1 MSPDT
6 RGRAPESP
14 NAGRSAARILLLSNG
29 HGEDLSGALIGREL
43 QALGHRVEALPLV
56 GHGRAY
62 SQAGIQVLGRT
73 REYSTGGLGYTSL
86 LGRITEVVQGQ
97 VLYLLARLG
106 LLLRQARRFDLILV
120 VGDVIPVAAAWLSR
134 RPFATY
140 LVAYSSHY
148 EGRLRLPWPCAPGLQ
163 SRRSLRIYSRDQLSA
178 DDLSQQL
185 QRPVHFF
192 GNPFLDSALGPV
204 EPLAGAPLQRLG
216 LLPGSRLPEATANL
230 ELMLRVLERL
240 PKTLHQPARLG
251 LHAALVGKLTPQEV
265 APVASRLGWRL
276 HLDGERRCRLQ
287 RGPLQLQLEWGRFA
301 AVVQQ
306 CDLLLSMT
314 GTAAEQC
321 VGLGKPVLQLAGGGP
336 QFTAGFAE
344 AQRRLL
350 GPGLTCA
357 EGPPGSERQLS
368 DTALLVETLLQRL
381 LDDTA
386 WRDTLRR
393 IGSERIGSGGG
404 GARMAADLHALLEK
418 RRHG

>member
-1 MSPDT
+1 MSP
-6 RGRAPESP
+6 A
-14 NAGRSAARILLLSNG
+14 AARILLLSNG
-29 HGEDLSGALIGREL
+29 HGEDLSGALIALEL

-62 SQAGIQVLGRT
+62 LQAGIPVLGRT

-86 LGRITEVVQGQ
+86 LGRLTEVLQGQ
-97 VLYLLARLG
+97 VLYLLARFG
-106 LLLRQARRFDLILV
+106 LLLRQARRFDLTLV
-120 VGDVIPVAAAWLSR
+120 VGDVIPLAGAWLTR

-148 EGRLRLPWPCAPGLQ
+148 EGRLRLPWPCAAILR
-163 SRRSLRIYSRDQLSA
+163 SRRSLRVYSRDQLSA

-185 QRPVHFF
+185 QRPVRFF
-192 GNPFLDSALGPV
+192 GNPFLDSALGPG

-240 PKTLHQPARLG
+240 PAALHQPARLG

-301 AVVQQ
+301 SVVQQ

-350 GPGLTCA
+350 GPGVVCA
-357 EGPPGSERQLS
+357 DGPAGSESQLS
-368 DTALLVETLLQRL
+368 DTAQLVETLLQRL
-381 LDDTA
+381 CHEPA
-386 WRDTLRR
+386 WRDTLQR
-393 IGSERIGSGGG
+393 IGLERIGSGGG
-404 GARMAADLHALLEK
+404 GARMAADLHTLLQS

>member
-1 MSPDT
+1 LNGNRP
-6 RGRAPESP
+6 RA
-14 NAGRSAARILLLSNG
+14 AARILLLSNG
-29 HGEDLSGALIGREL
+29 HGEDISGARIGREL

-62 SQAGIQVLGRT
+62 AQAEIAVLGRT

-97 VLYLLARLG
+97 VLYVLSRLG
-106 LLLRQARRFDLILV
+106 RLLRTAHRFDLILV
-120 VGDVIPVAAAWLSR
+120 VGDVIPLAAAWLSR

-148 EGRLRLPWPCAPGLQ
+148 EGRLRLPWPCGSVLR
-163 SRRSLRIYSRDQLSA
+163 SRRSLRLYSRDQLTA
-178 DDLSQQL
+178 DDLRAQL
-185 QRPVHFF
+185 QRPVQFF

-240 PKTLHQPARLG
+240 PQELHQPARLG

-276 HLDGERRCRLQ
+276 HLDDEQRCSLQ

-314 GTAAEQC
+314 GTAAEQA
-321 VGLGKPVLQLAGGGP
+321 VGLGKPVLQLTGNGP
-336 QFTAGFAE
+336 QFTDGFAE

-350 GPGLTCA
+350 GPGLACA
-357 EGPPGSERQLS
+357 AGAPGSEGQLRE
-368 DTALLVETLLQRL
+368 TARLVESQLQRL
-381 LDDTA
+381 LDDPG
-386 WRDTLRR
+386 WRNTLRT
-393 IGSERIGSGGG
+393 IGIERIGSGGG
-404 GARMAADLHALLEK
+404 GARMAADLHALLES